1 MRGSAARTF
10 AGHPPRRDDGGATGA
25 VDGQGIARPSRE
37 YCGGTSSSPNAGYF
51 QVRDTVKSRLDC
63 GVILVRRH
71 FVSTGG
77 VWKRIQSGCPIGLLF
92 GYFGTRQAGFASGAD
107 LLPTADARTPQLIA
121 SW

>member
-1 MRGSAARTF
+1 MMVARRGRRGWPRLRAPFAKLLLESTAAMPD
-10 AGHPPRRDDGGATGA
+10 A
-25 VDGQGIARPSRE
+25 
-37 YCGGTSSSPNAGYF
+37 CF

-77 VWKRIQSGCPIGLLF
+77 VWKRIQSGCPIGLFF
-92 GYFGTRQAGFASGAD
+92 GFFGTRQAGAASGAD
-107 LLPTADARTPQLIA
+107 WLPTADARTRQRNA